1 MVALVASR
9 DNKRCTFP
17 IRIAINIIAFLE
29 RGFFLSVFIDMYF
42 TFSIDEI
49 CSTFHEEMGSIDRYH
64 TEIVCLSTTGEGEG
78 GITEL

>member
-17 IRIAINIIAFLE
+17 IRIAINTIAFLE

-49 CSTFHEEMGSIDRYH
+49 RSTFHEEMGSIDRYH
-64 TEIVCLSTTGEGEG
+64 TEIVCLSTMEKGEG